1 MHKIAVILEAR
12 TQSTRLKNKI
22 FKKLGK
28 YYVLEFLINR
38 LKKGLKYDIIV
49 ATSLNKKDIKV
60 QKFCEKKNIKFFRGK
75 EEDLIHRVINCS
87 EFFNVDIIISLTSD
101 NPLVDPK
108 MIKKMLDILN
118 LELDFTSDDE
128 IKVLLDNVDI
138 STLIRSKEITSAV
151 SEVSAI
157 KAVRE
162 KMVKIQKDT
171 AKNGNFIVEGRDI
184 GTVVFPDAKYKFF
197 LTADYDVRAQ
207 RRLEDF
213 KRVNEELNVNKIK
226 QDLTDRDQYDSS
238 RKLSPL
244 KQAKDAIVI
253 DTSTCTIDD
262 QVNQIFKHIE
272 RN

>member
-1 MHKIAVILEAR
+1 MVITIDGPAGVGK
-12 TQSTRLKNKI
+12 TTTAKRLAS
-22 FKKLGK
+22 KLG
-28 YYVLEFLINR
+28 YQYLDTGAMYRAVTYFLRKNSI
-38 LKKGLKYDIIV
+38 DI
-49 ATSLNKKDIKV
+49 S
-60 QKFCEKKNIKFFRGK
+60 
-75 EEDLIHRVINCS
+75 S
-87 EFFNVDIIISLTSD
+87 EAHV
-101 NPLVDPK
+101 
-108 MIKKMLDILN
+108 KKMLDILN
-118 LELDFTSDDE
+118 LELDFTSEDE

-171 AKNGNFIVEGRDI
+171 VKNGNFIVEGRDI

>member
-1 MHKIAVILEAR
+1 MVITIDGPAGVGK
-12 TQSTRLKNKI
+12 TTTAKRLAN
-22 FKKLGK
+22 KLG
-28 YYVLEFLINR
+28 YQYLDTGAMYRAVTYFLRQN
-38 LKKGLKYDIIV
+38 
-49 ATSLNKKDIKV
+49 S
-60 QKFCEKKNIKFFRGK
+60 
-75 EEDLIHRVINCS
+75 
-87 EFFNVDIIISLTSD
+87 VDISSE
-101 NPLVDPK
+101 VHV
-108 MIKKMLDILN
+108 KKMLDILN
-118 LELDFTSDDE
+118 LELDFTSEDE

-171 AKNGNFIVEGRDI
+171 VKNGNFVVEGRDI

-253 DTSTCTIDD
+253 DTSACTIDD

>member
-1 MHKIAVILEAR
+1 MVITIDGPAGVGK
-12 TQSTRLKNKI
+12 TTTAKRLAS
-22 FKKLGK
+22 KLG
-28 YYVLEFLINR
+28 YQYLDTGAMYRAVTYFLR
-38 LKKGLKYDIIV
+38 LN
-49 ATSLNKKDIKV
+49 S
-60 QKFCEKKNIKFFRGK
+60 
-75 EEDLIHRVINCS
+75 
-87 EFFNVDIIISLTSD
+87 VDISSE
-101 NPLVDPK
+101 VHV
-108 MIKKMLDILN
+108 KKMLDILN
-118 LELDFTSDDE
+118 LELDFTSEDE

>member
-1 MHKIAVILEAR
+1 MAFVARKTNFLSIFMVITIDGPAGVGK
-12 TQSTRLKNKI
+12 TTTAKRLAS
-22 FKKLGK
+22 KLG
-28 YYVLEFLINR
+28 YQYLDTGAMYRAVT
-38 LKKGLKYDIIV
+38 Y
-49 ATSLNKKDIKV
+49 
-60 QKFCEKKNIKFFRGK
+60 FFRK
-75 EEDLIHRVINCS
+75 NS
-87 EFFNVDIIISLTSD
+87 VDISSEVQVI
-101 NPLVDPK
+101 
-108 MIKKMLDILN
+108 KMLDILN
-118 LELDFTSDDE
+118 LELDFTSANE
-128 IKVLLDNVDI
+128 IRVLLDDVDI
-138 STLIRSKEITSAV
+138 STMIRSKEITSAV

-157 KAVRE
+157 KAVRK

-213 KRVNEELNVNKIK
+213 KRINEELNVNKIK

-244 KQAKDAIVI
+244 KQAKGAIVI
-253 DTSTCTIDD
+253 DTSACTIDD
-262 QVNQIFKHIE
+262 QVNQIYKHIE

>member
-1 MHKIAVILEAR
+1 MVITIDGPAGVGK
-12 TQSTRLKNKI
+12 TTTAKRLAS
-22 FKKLGK
+22 KLG
-28 YYVLEFLINR
+28 YQYLDTGAMYRAVTYFLRQN
-38 LKKGLKYDIIV
+38 
-49 ATSLNKKDIKV
+49 S
-60 QKFCEKKNIKFFRGK
+60 
-75 EEDLIHRVINCS
+75 
-87 EFFNVDIIISLTSD
+87 VDISSE
-101 NPLVDPK
+101 VHV
-108 MIKKMLDILN
+108 KKMLDILN
-118 LELDFTSDDE
+118 LELDFTSEDE
-128 IKVLLDNVDI
+128 IKLLLDNVDI
-138 STLIRSKEITSAV
+138 STLIRSKEITGAV

-171 AKNGNFIVEGRDI
+171 AKDGNFVVEGRDI

-244 KQAKDAIVI
+244 KKAKDAIVI

-262 QVNQIFKHIE
+262 QVNQIF
-272 RN
+272 

>member
-1 MHKIAVILEAR
+1 MVITIDGPAGVGK
-12 TQSTRLKNKI
+12 TTTAKRLAS
-22 FKKLGK
+22 KLG
-28 YYVLEFLINR
+28 YQYLDTGAMYRAVT
-38 LKKGLKYDIIV
+38 Y
-49 ATSLNKKDIKV
+49 
-60 QKFCEKKNIKFFRGK
+60 FFRK
-75 EEDLIHRVINCS
+75 NS
-87 EFFNVDIIISLTSD
+87 VDISSEVQVI
-101 NPLVDPK
+101 
-108 MIKKMLDILN
+108 KMLDILN
-118 LELDFTSDDE
+118 LELDFTSANE
-128 IKVLLDNVDI
+128 IRVLLDDVDI
-138 STLIRSKEITSAV
+138 STMIRSKEITSAV

-157 KAVRE
+157 KAVRK

-244 KQAKDAIVI
+244 KQAEGAIVI
-253 DTSTCTIDD
+253 DTSACTIDD
-262 QVNQIFKHIE
+262 QVKQIYKHIE

>member
-1 MHKIAVILEAR
+1 
-12 TQSTRLKNKI
+12 
-22 FKKLGK
+22 
-28 YYVLEFLINR
+28 
-38 LKKGLKYDIIV
+38 
-49 ATSLNKKDIKV
+49 
-60 QKFCEKKNIKFFRGK
+60 
-75 EEDLIHRVINCS
+75 
-87 EFFNVDIIISLTSD
+87 
-101 NPLVDPK
+101 
-108 MIKKMLDILN
+108 
-118 LELDFTSDDE
+118 
-128 IKVLLDNVDI
+128 
-138 STLIRSKEITSAV
+138 
-151 SEVSAI
+151 
-157 KAVRE
+157 
-162 KMVKIQKDT
+162 MVKIQKDT
-171 AKNGNFIVEGRDI
+171 VKNGNFIVEGRDI

-213 KRVNEELNVNKIK
+213 KRLNEELNVNKIK

>member
-1 MHKIAVILEAR
+1 MVITIDGPAGVGK
-12 TQSTRLKNKI
+12 TTTAKRLAS
-22 FKKLGK
+22 KLG
-28 YYVLEFLINR
+28 YQYLDTGAMYRAVT
-38 LKKGLKYDIIV
+38 Y
-49 ATSLNKKDIKV
+49 
-60 QKFCEKKNIKFFRGK
+60 FFRK
-75 EEDLIHRVINCS
+75 NS
-87 EFFNVDIIISLTSD
+87 VDIRSEVQVI
-101 NPLVDPK
+101 
-108 MIKKMLDILN
+108 KMLDILN

-244 KQAKDAIVI
+244 KQAKDAFVI
-253 DTSTCTIDD
+253 DTSACTIDD

>member
-1 MHKIAVILEAR
+1 MVITIDGPAGVGK
-12 TQSTRLKNKI
+12 TTTAKRLAS
-22 FKKLGK
+22 KLG
-28 YYVLEFLINR
+28 YQYLDTGAMYRAVTYFLRQN
-38 LKKGLKYDIIV
+38 
-49 ATSLNKKDIKV
+49 S
-60 QKFCEKKNIKFFRGK
+60 
-75 EEDLIHRVINCS
+75 
-87 EFFNVDIIISLTSD
+87 VDISSE
-101 NPLVDPK
+101 VHV
-108 MIKKMLDILN
+108 KKMLDILN
-118 LELDFTSDDE
+118 LELDFTSEDE